1 MEKIKII
8 ANPSSGREGAI
19 EIIKKLIAPFAS
31 KGTSVLLNFTQK
43 AGDARAF
50 AATDDGEDCIISVG
64 GDGTVNEV
72 VSGMYEA
79 KRTTPLAIY
88 PAGTVNDFAES
99 MGMPKD
105 PYDFFSMIVNG
116 KKRAVDIGL
125 CGDSAFINVCAVGV
139 FSEIGYKVPD
149 EAKSAVGRLA
159 YYAEGF
165 RMFREKDFLKSGFDV
180 HIDCDGEVIDTK
192 AMMVMVS
199 NSNSVG
205 GFSKISPEA
214 DVTDG
219 ILELAVIEEM
229 TISKLLELFRTIGL
243 GKHIDH
249 DHFIYRHG
257 KKITVEA
264 DKSMHVDID
273 GEKGPR
279 LPQTIEV
286 VPGAIQL
293 ITNRR

>member
-1 MEKIKII
+1 MKKVKII

-31 KGTSVLLNFTQK
+31 RGTAVLLNFTQK
-43 AGDARAF
+43 GGDARAF
-50 AATDDGEDCIISVG
+50 AATDDGEDCIISIG

-79 KRTTPLAIY
+79 RRRTPLAIY

-99 MGMPKD
+99 MGIPKD
-105 PYDFFSMIVNG
+105 PYDFYIMVTEG
-116 KKRAVDIGL
+116 KPIAVDIGL

-180 HIDCDGEVIDTK
+180 KIDCDGESIETK

-219 ILELAVIEEM
+219 LLELAVIEEM
-229 TISKLLELFRTIGL
+229 TMSKLLDLFRTIGL

-257 KKITVEA
+257 KKITIRA

-286 VPGAIQL
+286 VPGGIQL

>member
-1 MEKIKII
+1 MKKIKII
-8 ANPSSGREGAI
+8 ANPSSGREGAV
-19 EIIKKLIAPFAS
+19 EIINKLLVPFAS
-31 KGTSVLLNFTQK
+31 KGTSILLNFTQE
-43 AGDARAF
+43 AGDARKF
-50 AATDDGEDCIISVG
+50 AATDDGEDCIISMG

-72 VSGMYEA
+72 VSGLYDA
-79 KRTTPLAIY
+79 KRDTPLAIY

-99 MGMPKD
+99 MGIPKD
-105 PYDFFSMIVNG
+105 PYDFYTMVVYG
-116 KKRAVDIGL
+116 KKSAVDIGL
-125 CGDSAFINVCAVGV
+125 CGDSAFINVCAVGA
-139 FSEIGYKVPD
+139 FSEIGYSVPE

-180 HIDCDGEVIDTK
+180 HIDCDGESIDTK

-219 ILELAVIEEM
+219 LLELAVIEEM

>member
-1 MEKIKII
+1 MKKIKII
-8 ANPSSGREGAI
+8 ANPSSGREGAV
-19 EIIKKLIAPFAS
+19 EIINKLLVPFAS
-31 KGTSVLLNFTQK
+31 KGTSILLNFTQK
-43 AGDARAF
+43 AGDARVF
-50 AATDDGEDCIISVG
+50 AATDDGEDCIISMG

-72 VSGMYEA
+72 VSGIYDA
-79 KRTTPLAIY
+79 KRDTPLAIY

-99 MGMPKD
+99 MGIPKD
-105 PYDFFSMIVNG
+105 PYDFYTMVVYG
-116 KKRAVDIGL
+116 KKSAVDIGL
-125 CGDSAFINVCAVGV
+125 CGDSAFINVCAVGA
-139 FSEIGYKVPD
+139 FSEIGYSVPD

-180 HIDCDGEVIDTK
+180 HIDCDGEIIDTK
-192 AMMVMVS
+192 AMIVMVS

-214 DVTDG
+214 DVKDG
-219 ILELAVIEEM
+219 LLELTVIEEM
-229 TISKLLELFRTIGL
+229 SMAKLFELFRTIGL

-257 KKITVEA
+257 KKITLRA
-264 DKSMHVDID
+264 DKPMHVDID
-273 GEKGPR
+273 GEKGPC

-286 VPGAIQL
+286 VPGAVQL
-293 ITNRR
+293 ITK